1 MRKPDNSQ
9 NFLSEPM
16 EQEQTQLL
24 LRLPAK
30 LKADLQAE
38 ADRQGRKLTQEINMR
53 LRVSLGASG
62 PTLQGIL
69 AREAFGG
76 SDAAAPGIA
85 PSAYTQTQPCTTG
98 PNGQPVHLSDHD
110 MQMLR
115 IFHALSVEKQLALL
129 SLFKQP

>member
-1 MRKPDNSQ
+1 MNQSTKRSPR
-9 NFLSEPM
+9 F
-16 EQEQTQLL
+16 LL
-24 LRLPAK
+24 LMPEDIREGIERSANEHK
-30 LKADLQAE
+30 
-38 ADRQGRKLTQEINMR
+38 RTLTKEINMR

-62 PTLQGIL
+62 HTLQTIL

-76 SDAAAPGIA
+76 PDAAAPGIA
-85 PSAYTQTQPCTTG
+85 PSAITPPGTA

-110 MQMLR
+110 MEMLR